1 MQEGLDICNAWSE
14 EYKIPISKGKNEAL
28 LWYNYKKVPTPT
40 LFVGKDMVIFNQD
53 KGLPVRLLGVMLD
66 AKMSFT
72 DHIAKLKKAHAETIN
87 SMRKLSGSSWGP
99 SARDLRGVYIAFSRS
114 KLEYAAAAWAP

>member
-1 MQEGLDICNAWSE
+1 
-14 EYKIPISKGKNEAL
+14 
-28 LWYNYKKVPTPT
+28 
-40 LFVGKDMVIFNQD
+40 
-53 KGLPVRLLGVMLD
+53 
-66 AKMSFT
+66 MSFT

-114 KLEYAAAAWAP
+114 KLEYAAAAWAPRLTATQKNKIEVHAE